1 MRQGGGGYEAEL
13 NEGGRRGTEARHGR
27 ATSCWARS
35 AACLMSCFSALSC
48 CAPATPS
55 PSRLRRVPTQ
65 TSVERLLPLERSDA
79 PTTGVVLS
87 PPALM
92 RAPSLPLSPRSPEPH
107 PMPRP
112 RAEGAEYEEEEDDI
126 CAAKKRAA
134 ALELPE
140 ECPLCLE
147 VRDCAGPPVRADARR
162 RISSTQTTRRSGWR
176 ARTASTCR
184 ACWRWSSAAASAR
197 AATPSW
203 CTPRSDKIEQARELF
218 CKRKESSVH
227 REVAGRRPSGA
238 RRQER
243 CR

>member
-13 NEGGRRGTEARHGR
+13 YEGGGRGAEPRNGR
-27 ATSCWARS
+27 ATSCWAS
-35 AACLMSCFSALSC
+35 AAACLMSCFSALSC

-107 PMPRP
+107 PMPR
-112 RAEGAEYEEEEDDI
+112 AEGAEYEEEEDDI
-126 CAAKKRAA
+126 RAAKRAA

-147 VRDCAGPPVRADARR
+147 ARR
-162 RISSTQTTRRSGWR
+162 LHQRGVSLR
-176 ARTASTCR
+176 
-184 ACWRWSSAAASAR
+184 
-197 AATPSW
+197 
-203 CTPRSDKIEQARELF
+203 
-218 CKRKESSVH
+218 
-227 REVAGRRPSGA
+227 
-238 RRQER
+238 
-243 CR
+243 